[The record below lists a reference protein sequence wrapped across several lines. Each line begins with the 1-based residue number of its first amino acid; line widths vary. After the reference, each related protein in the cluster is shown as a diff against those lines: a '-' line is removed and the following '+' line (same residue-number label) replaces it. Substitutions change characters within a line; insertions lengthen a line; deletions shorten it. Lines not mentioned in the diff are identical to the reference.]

1 MTTHT
6 YATLEVSKA
15 AYDEIRKKLEDAGY
29 QHAFHEDGLI
39 DMHGIALTPE
49 PADDGARFIAGLKA
63 AGAGWENVEDP
74 MRELGRK
81 DEVSPQD
88 KES

>member
-1 MTTHT
+1 MPFGRTTHT
-6 YATLEVSKA
+6 YATLEVSRA

-49 PADDGARFIAGLKA
+49 EITEKAEEITEKANADQPEPG
-63 AGAGWENVEDP
+63 
-74 MRELGRK
+74 
-81 DEVSPQD
+81 
-88 KES
+88 